1 MFELKI
7 YNFHENQV
15 NRGINVKRIFLLS
28 LSLSVLTFVNIAQS
42 QNNIVIFGPNQ
53 DSTLAYVIRTT
64 RPGARSN
71 SFSFSVNLP
80 TNKAVAELLIYYP
93 EGFGQV
99 FNPENVTIIN
109 RRTDKTEEI
118 SEAIIDREL
127 RTVRYVFKQPIPGY
141 PGQTLELR
149 ASGVTNPSKT
159 GMYRI
164 EARALGTEANPLFQ
178 YLGQWLVTIY

>member
-1 MFELKI
+1 M
-7 YNFHENQV
+7 
-15 NRGINVKRIFLLS
+15 KRISLLS
-28 LSLSVLTFVNIAQS
+28 LGFSLFAFATAIHS

-53 DSTLAYVIRTT
+53 DSTLAYVIRTP
-64 RPGARSN
+64 RPGARAN
-71 SFSFSVNLP
+71 SFSFSLNLP
-80 TNKAVAELLIYYP
+80 AAKAVAELLIYYP

-99 FNPENVTIIN
+99 FNPENISITN

-118 SEAIIDREL
+118 SQAIVDREL

-141 PGQTLELR
+141 PGQTLEIN
-149 ASGVTNPSKT
+149 ASGVTNPSKS